1 MVKRILMF
9 VFTVIVVSII
19 GGLAFQYFRRP
30 AQAPVSA
37 ARVRVTPERI
47 ARGKYLFEHVADCGR
62 CHSGRDFGRV
72 GGPLVPGEKVAVT
85 SFPHSSMA
93 CLGSW

>member
-1 MVKRILMF
+1 VKRILMF

>member
-9 VFTVIVVSII
+9 VFTVIFVSII
-19 GGLAFQYFRRP
+19 GGLSFLYFRKP

-37 ARVRVTPERI
+37 ARVCVTPERI
-47 ARGKYLFEHVADCGR
+47 ARGKYLIEHVADCGR

-72 GGPLVPGEKVAVT
+72 GGPPVRHHVESRNV
-85 SFPHSSMA
+85 
-93 CLGSW
+93 